1 MAIEIVDLPIKNGDF
16 PVMLVYQR
24 VKPPFSYGFPMVFL
38 WVNLP
43 ALGVHDYGTME
54 PSTNVVPR
62 RIQLNDAAAIPQQR
76 RQRMSRGSARELIA
90 LSREDHIWGKTGDLK
105 NKSKKGKSKS

>member
-1 MAIEIVDLPIKNGDF
+1 
-16 PVMLVYQR
+16 MLVYQR
-24 VKPPFSYGFPMVFL
+24 VKPPFSYGFPVVCPMVFYQR
-38 WVNLP
+38 VNLP
-43 ALGVHDYGTME
+43 ALGVHDYGTQFF
-54 PSTNVVPR
+54 VVPR

-90 LSREDHIWGKTGDLK
+90 LSRDHIWGKKGELK

>member
-1 MAIEIVDLPIKNGDF
+1 MA
-16 PVMLVYQR
+16 VYQR
-24 VKPPFSYGFPMVFL
+24 G
-38 WVNLP
+38 NLP
-43 ALGVHDYGTME
+43 ALGVHDYGTQFF
-54 PSTNVVPR
+54 VVPR

-90 LSREDHIWGKTGDLK
+90 LSRDDHIWGKKGDLK